1 VTTHIFGIR
10 HHGPGCARALR
21 EALERLEPDIV
32 LVEGP
37 PDAQSVLPL
46 LTHPAMKPPVALL
59 IYAPD
64 APAHA
69 VYYPFTTFSP
79 EWQAM
84 SYALTRN
91 IPARFIDLPQAVRLA
106 QEKTDETDETPVATE
121 VKAGPEMLPAAD
133 AVAEAAPEMPTA
145 DAPAVR
151 DDPLAML
158 AEAAG
163 YSDHE
168 LWWERQIEQRQNAN
182 DLFDGILEA
191 MTATRGSYAPGHPGG
206 RGRGISTDRR
216 HLRRVAYSR
225 AGPA

>member
-37 PDAQSVLPL
+37 PDAHSVLPL
-46 LTHPAMKPPVALL
+46 LTDPAMKPPVALL

-69 VYYPFTTFSP
+69 VYYPFTSFSP

-91 IPARFIDLPQAVRLA
+91 IPARFIDLPQTVRLA
-106 QEKTDETDETPVATE
+106 QEMTASKDETSEMPVAAE

-133 AVAEAAPEMPTA
+133 AVAEATPGTPST
-145 DAPAVR
+145 DAP
-151 DDPLAML
+151 
-158 AEAAG
+158 
-163 YSDHE
+163 
-168 LWWERQIEQRQNAN
+168 
-182 DLFDGILEA
+182 
-191 MTATRGSYAPGHPGG
+191 T
-206 RGRGISTDRR
+206 
-216 HLRRVAYSR
+216 
-225 AGPA
+225 